1 MNPKDQGAIAD
12 ELLQRY
18 FDGELSPEERRDVE
32 ARLDAD
38 ARLRLEA
45 LAELRGLLRAHAEE
59 PAVDL
64 SSLSST
70 IDAIERTRAPAAPAP
85 RRRRWIP
92 MSAMGGL
99 LAAAAALV
107 LFLRPVGPV
116 VGSNHADIE
125 SLEVQGAVATVFHVE
140 HGGDDATII
149 WTDETPAA
157 PGSPGALDG
166 DKAEDSE

>member
-1 MNPKDQGAIAD
+1 MNPKEPIAD

-45 LAELRGLLRAHAEE
+45 LGELRGLLRAHAEE
-59 PAVDL
+59 SAADL
-64 SSLSST
+64 SRLSDLSET
-70 IDAIERTRAPAAPAP
+70 IAAIERTSPPAATP

-107 LFLRPVGPV
+107 LFLRPIGAVP
-116 VGSNHADIE
+116 GSNHADIE

-149 WTDETPAA
+149 WTDETPVVE
-157 PGSPGALDG
+157 DG
-166 DKAEDSE
+166 DKAPDSE